1 MQTFY
6 GKIKIKEKGQQF
18 EVEAKASSPQAAKG
32 IIEAQ
37 YGKDKIVWM
46 KHMAS
51 S

>member
-1 MQTFY
+1 MKTYY
-6 GKIKIKEKGQQF
+6 GKIKMKAGGQQIP
-18 EVEAKASSPQAAKG
+18 VSTVASSPQAATK

-37 YGKDKIVWM
+37 YGKANFIWT